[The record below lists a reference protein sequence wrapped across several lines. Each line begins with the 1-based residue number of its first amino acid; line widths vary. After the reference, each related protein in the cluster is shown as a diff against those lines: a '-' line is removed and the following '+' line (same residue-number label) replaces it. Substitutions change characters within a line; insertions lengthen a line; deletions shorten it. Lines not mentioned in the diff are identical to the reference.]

1 MPFPKGR
8 LFLVLLSCSLL
19 ALFGAAFQLDK
30 PVGAQSPGRGIDP
43 ANMCSTC
50 NACEDFYLYANGG
63 WLAKNEIPA
72 AFSTWGTTSNLRE
85 KNVGVLRQI
94 LEEAAKNTAAPKD
107 SLEQKTGD
115 FFASCMDEPRI
126 EAAGAKPLAA
136 EMAAIDKMKSV
147 KDLPAA
153 VGRLH
158 ALSVSSLFTFGAV
171 QDFKNSSVVNAIARQ
186 GGLGLPDRDFY
197 FKDDEKSKSI
207 RDAYVKHVANML
219 KLLGDD
225 AAKAD
230 AQAQVVLKIETELAS
245 NSLDRVARRDL
256 SKQYNKMTVTELAAV
271 TPDFDWNTYLKA
283 LNAPKFTDINMSH
296 PAFFKGLNAMLSRV
310 SLDDWKTYLRW
321 HLVHDAAEALSSNFV
336 NEHFSF
342 YGTTLNGTKELLP
355 RWRRCVMA
363 TDGTLGEL
371 LGQVYVKKAF
381 PPEAKARMKELVN
394 NLVAA
399 LRDNINTL
407 DWMSEPTRK
416 QAVAKLES
424 FAVKIG
430 YPDKWRDYS
439 ALKIDRNSYADN
451 LIRAGRFDVHRNLS
465 KMGRPV
471 DRSEWG
477 MTPPT
482 VNAYYNALMSEIVF
496 PAGILQPPY
505 FDLKADDAVNY
516 GAIGG
521 VIGHEL
527 SHGFDDQGRK
537 FDMKGNMADWW
548 TAEDAKNYLQRAT
561 CVEEQ
566 FSAFRA
572 EEVGLNQNGKL
583 VLGESIGDLGGLK
596 IAWLA
601 FQKSLEGKPRPANI
615 DGFTPEQR
623 FFLGWAQVWGR
634 NQRPEAIRQ
643 QILTDPHPLGRFRV
657 NGPLSNMP
665 QFAEAFNCKLG
676 DKMVRPA
683 EKRCQVW

>member
-1 MPFPKGR
+1 MRFPIYR
-8 LFLVLLSCSLL
+8 LFLGFVFAALLGLL
-19 ALFGAAFQLDK
+19 AAVLQLS
-30 PVGAQSPGRGIDP
+30 PRVSAQSTSRGINP
-43 ANMCSTC
+43 ANICNTC

-94 LEEAAKNTAAPKD
+94 LEEAVKNTAAPKD

-115 FFASCMDEPRI
+115 FYASCMDEPRI
-126 EAAGAKPLAA
+126 EAAGAKPIAAELAA
-136 EMAAIDKMKSV
+136 IEKMKSV
-147 KDLPAA
+147 KDLPGA

-158 ALSVSSLFTFGAV
+158 AFSVSSLFGFGAV

-197 FKDDEKSKSI
+197 LKEDEKSKGI
-207 RDAYVKHVANML
+207 REAYVKHVANMF

-245 NSLDRVARRDL
+245 NSIDRVARRDL

-271 TPDFDWNTYLKA
+271 TPDFDWNAYLKA

-296 PAFFKGLNAMLSRV
+296 PAFFKGLNAMLGRV

-321 HLVHDAAEALSSNFV
+321 HLVRDAADALSSNFV
-336 NEHFSF
+336 NENFSF

-355 RWRRCVMA
+355 RWRRCVVA
-363 TDGTLGEL
+363 TDSTLGEL
-371 LGQVYVKKAF
+371 LGQVYVKNAF

-394 NLVAA
+394 NLIAA
-399 LRDNINTL
+399 LRDDINTL

-439 ALKIDRNSYADN
+439 ALKIDRNSYTDN
-451 LIRAGRFDVHRNLS
+451 LIRAGRFDVHRNLA

-505 FDLKADDAVNY
+505 FDLNADDAVNY

-615 DGFTPEQR
+615 EGFTPEQR

-657 NGPLSNMP
+657 NGPISNMP

-676 DKMVRPA
+676 DKMVRPP

>member
-1 MPFPKGR
+1 MRSRF
-8 LFLVLLSCSLL
+8 FLPLTILIFAALL
-19 ALFGAAFQLDK
+19 GA
-30 PVGAQSPGRGIDP
+30 VGFAQSTSRAIDP
-43 ANMCSTC
+43 ANMCNTC

-72 AFSTWGTTSNLRE
+72 AFSTWGTTSSLRE

-94 LEEAAKNTAAPKD
+94 LEAAAKNTTAPKD

-115 FFASCMDEPRI
+115 FYASCMDETRI

-136 EMAAIDKMKSV
+136 EMAAINKMKSV
-147 KDLPAA
+147 KDLPAM

-158 ALSVSSLFTFGAV
+158 ALSVSSLFVFGAV

-197 FKDDEKSKSI
+197 FKEDEKSKSI
-207 RDAYVKHVANML
+207 REAYVKHVANMF

-225 AAKAD
+225 PAKAD
-230 AQAQVVLKIETELAS
+230 AQAQVVLKLETELAK

-256 SKQYNKMTVTELAAV
+256 TRQYNKMTVTELASV
-271 TPDFDWNTYLKA
+271 TPDFDWNAYLKA
-283 LNAPKFTDINMSH
+283 LNAPRFTDINMSH
-296 PAFFKGLNAMLSRV
+296 PAFFKGLNAMLGSV
-310 SLDDWKTYLRW
+310 PLDDWKTYLRW

-336 NEHFSF
+336 NENFAF

-355 RWRRCVMA
+355 RWRRCVMT

-371 LGQVYVKKAF
+371 LGQVYVKQAF

-394 NLVAA
+394 NLIVA
-399 LRDNINTL
+399 LREDIHTL

-439 ALKIDRNSYADN
+439 ALKVDRDSFADN
-451 LIRAGRFDVHRNLS
+451 LMRSGRFEVHRNLA

-505 FDLKADDAVNY
+505 FDLNADDAVNY

-572 EEVGLNQNGKL
+572 EEVGMNQNGKL

-657 NGPLSNMP
+657 NGPISNMP

-676 DKMVRPA
+676 DKMVRPP

>member
-1 MPFPKGR
+1 MRFPTSR
-8 LFLVLLSCSLL
+8 FFLALLFATLLSVIALVLQVSPKVS
-19 ALFGAAFQLDK
+19 
-30 PVGAQSPGRGIDP
+30 AQAISAGINP
-43 ANMCSTC
+43 ANMCNTC
-50 NACEDFYLYANGG
+50 NACEDFYMYANGS

-72 AFSTWGTTSNLRE
+72 AFSTWGTTSHVRE

-94 LEEAAKNTAAPKD
+94 LEEAAKNTNAPAG
-107 SLEQKTGD
+107 SVEQKTGD

-136 EMAAIDKMKSV
+136 ELAAIDKMKSV
-147 KDLPAA
+147 KDLPAM
-153 VGRLH
+153 VGHLH
-158 ALSVSSLFTFGAV
+158 DLSVRAVFNFGAV
-171 QDFKNSSVVNAIARQ
+171 QDFKNSSVVTAIAGQ

-197 FKDDEKSKSI
+197 FKDDPKSKSI
-207 RDAYVKHVANML
+207 RDAYLKHVANMF

-225 AAKAD
+225 AARAD
-230 AQAQVVLKIETELAS
+230 GEAQVVMKIETDLAS

-256 SKQYNKMTVTELAAV
+256 SKQYNKMTVADLGTV
-271 TPDFDWNTYLKA
+271 TPNFDWNAYLKA
-283 LNAPKFTDINMSH
+283 LNAPKFTDVNMAH
-296 PAFFKGLNAMLSRV
+296 PAFFKGLTAMLGTV
-310 SLDDWKTYLRW
+310 SVDDWKIYLRW
-321 HLVHDAAEALSSNFV
+321 RLVHDAADALSSNFV
-336 NEHFSF
+336 NENFDF
-342 YGTTLNGTKELLP
+342 YGKTLNGTKELLP

-363 TDGTLGEL
+363 TDGSLGEL

-394 NLVAA
+394 NLTAA
-399 LRDNINTL
+399 LREDIKTL
-407 DWMSEPTRK
+407 DWMSEPTQQ
-416 QAVAKLES
+416 QAIAKLES

-439 ALKIDRNSYADN
+439 ALKIDRNSFADN
-451 LIRAGRFDVHRNLS
+451 LMRAGRFEVHRGLN
-465 KMGRPV
+465 KIGKPV
-471 DRSEWG
+471 DKTEWG

-482 VNAYYNALMSEIVF
+482 VNAYYNPLMAEIVF

-505 FDLKADDAVNY
+505 FDPTADDAVNY

-521 VIGHEL
+521 VIGHEM

-548 TAEDAKNYLQRAT
+548 TETDAKNYMQRAT

-566 FSAFRA
+566 FSGFRA
-572 EEVGLNQNGKL
+572 EEVDMNQNGKL

-657 NGPLSNMP
+657 NGPISNMP

-676 DKMVRPA
+676 DKMVRPPD
-683 EKRCQVW
+683 KRCQVW

>member
-1 MPFPKGR
+1 MRPRF
-8 LFLVLLSCSLL
+8 FLPVTILVFAALL
-19 ALFGAAFQLDK
+19 GAVAF
-30 PVGAQSPGRGIDP
+30 AQSTSRGINP
-43 ANMCSTC
+43 ANMCNTC

-85 KNVGVLRQI
+85 KNVGVLREI

-115 FFASCMDEPRI
+115 FYASCMDEPRI
-126 EAAGAKPLAA
+126 EAAGAKPIAA
-136 EMAAIDKMKSV
+136 ELAAIDKMKSV

-158 ALSVSSLFTFGAV
+158 ELSVSSLFGFGAV
-171 QDFKNSSVVNAIARQ
+171 QDFKNSSVVTAIARQ

-197 FKDDEKSKSI
+197 LKEDEKSKSI
-207 RDAYVKHVANML
+207 REAYLKHIANMF

-230 AQAQVVLKIETELAS
+230 AGAQAVMKIETELAS

-271 TPDFDWNTYLKA
+271 TPDFDWNAYLKA
-283 LNAPKFTDINMSH
+283 LKAPKFTDINMSH
-296 PAFFKGLNAMLSRV
+296 PAFFKGMNAMLSRV

-321 HLVHDAAEALSSNFV
+321 HLVRNAAEALSSNFV
-336 NEHFSF
+336 NENFSF

-355 RWRRCVMA
+355 RWRRCVVA
-363 TDGTLGEL
+363 TDQTLGEL

-394 NLVAA
+394 NLIAA
-399 LRDNINTL
+399 LRDNITTL

-416 QAVAKLES
+416 QAIGKLES

-439 ALKIDRNSYADN
+439 ALKIDRSSYADN
-451 LIRAGRFDVHRNLS
+451 LIRGGRFAVHRGLA

-482 VNAYYNALMSEIVF
+482 VNAYYNALMAEIVF

-505 FDLKADDAVNY
+505 FDLNADDAVNY

-537 FDMKGNMADWW
+537 FDMHGNMADWW

-657 NGPLSNMP
+657 NGPISNMP

-676 DKMVRPA
+676 DKMVRPPD
-683 EKRCQVW
+683 KRCQVW

>member
-1 MPFPKGR
+1 MRPKFFLPVTV
-8 LFLVLLSCSLL
+8 LFFAALL
-19 ALFGAAFQLDK
+19 GAAGF
-30 PVGAQSPGRGIDP
+30 AQSTSRGINP
-43 ANMCSTC
+43 ANMCNTC

-94 LEEAAKNTAAPKD
+94 LEAAAKNTAAPKD

-115 FFASCMDEPRI
+115 FYASCMDEPRI
-126 EAAGAKPLAA
+126 EAAGAKPIAA
-136 EMAAIDKMKSV
+136 ELEAIDKMKTV
-147 KDLPAA
+147 KDLPAM

-158 ALSVSSLFTFGAV
+158 ELSISSLFGFGAV
-171 QDFKNSSVVNAIARQ
+171 QDFKNSSIVNAIARQ

-197 FKDDEKSKSI
+197 FKEDEKSKSI
-207 RDAYVKHVANML
+207 REAYVKHVANMF

-225 AAKAD
+225 ADKAA

-256 SKQYNKMTVTELAAV
+256 TKQYNKMTVAELAAV
-271 TPDFDWNTYLKA
+271 TPDFDWNAYLKA
-283 LNAPKFTDINMSH
+283 LKAPKFTDINMSH
-296 PAFFKGLNAMLSRV
+296 PAFFKGLNAMLGKV

-321 HLVHDAAEALSSNFV
+321 HLVRDAADALSSNFV
-336 NEHFSF
+336 NENFNF

-355 RWRRCVMA
+355 RWRRCVVA
-363 TDGTLGEL
+363 TDQTLGEL
-371 LGQVYVKKAF
+371 LGQVYVKQAF

-394 NLVAA
+394 NLIAA
-399 LRDNINTL
+399 LRDDINTL

-439 ALKIDRNSYADN
+439 TLKIDRNSYVDN
-451 LIRAGRFDVHRNLS
+451 LIRAARFDVHRNLG

-471 DRSEWG
+471 DRTEWG

-505 FDLKADDAVNY
+505 FDLNADDAVNY

-566 FSAFRA
+566 FSEFRA
-572 EEVGLNQNGKL
+572 EEVGMNQNGKL

-657 NGPLSNMP
+657 NGPVSNMP

-676 DKMVRPA
+676 DKMVRPP

>member
-1 MPFPKGR
+1 MCFQKGR
-8 LFLVLLSCSLL
+8 LSLILLSCSLL
-19 ALFGAAFQLDK
+19 ALFGAALQLANPAD
-30 PVGAQSPGRGIDP
+30 AQSGSRGIDP
-43 ANMCSTC
+43 ANMCNTC

-115 FFASCMDEPRI
+115 FYASCMDETRI

-153 VGRLH
+153 VARLH
-158 ALSVSSLFTFGAV
+158 DIRVSSLFGFGAV

-197 FKDDEKSKSI
+197 LKDDEKSKSI
-207 RDAYVKHVANML
+207 REAYVKHVANMFR
-219 KLLGDD
+219 LLGDD

-230 AQAQVVLKIETELAS
+230 AQAQVVLKIETELAT

-256 SKQYNKMTVTELAAV
+256 TKQYNKMTVTELAAV
-271 TPDFDWNTYLKA
+271 TPDFDWNAYLKA

-296 PAFFKGLNAMLSRV
+296 PVFFKGLNAMLGRV
-310 SLDDWKTYLRW
+310 SLDNWKTYLRW
-321 HLVHDAAEALSSNFV
+321 HLVHDAADALSSNFV
-336 NEHFSF
+336 NENFSF

-355 RWRRCVMA
+355 RWRRCVVA
-363 TDGTLGEL
+363 TDQTLGEL

-407 DWMSEPTRK
+407 DWMSEPTQK
-416 QAVAKLES
+416 QAIAKLES

-439 ALKIDRNSYADN
+439 TLKIDRKSYTDN
-451 LIRAGRFDVHRNLS
+451 LIRAGRFEIHRNLA

-471 DRSEWG
+471 DRTEWG

-482 VNAYYNALMSEIVF
+482 VNAYYNALMGEIVF

-505 FDLKADDAVNY
+505 FDLNADDAVNY

-657 NGPLSNMP
+657 NGPISNMP

-676 DKMVRPA
+676 DKMVRPVD
-683 EKRCQVW
+683 KRCQVW